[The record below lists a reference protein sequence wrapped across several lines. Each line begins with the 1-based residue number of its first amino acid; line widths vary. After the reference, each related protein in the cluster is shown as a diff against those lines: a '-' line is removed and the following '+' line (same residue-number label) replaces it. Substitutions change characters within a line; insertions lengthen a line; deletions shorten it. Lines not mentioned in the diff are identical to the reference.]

1 MKSVKT
7 IILHKSKW
15 DSTIFFNFV
24 LTGAKGMFA
33 YSMYKLLATIQFKKG
48 KRKFLSGEKSM
59 CAEKPAN
66 IEEINKYVKKEYASI
81 KGVLPYK

>member
-24 LTGAKGMFA
+24 LTGVRSMFA
-33 YSMYKLLATIQFKKG
+33 YGMYKLLATIQFRKG
-48 KRKFLSGEKSM
+48 KRKFLLGECSTSAK
-59 CAEKPAN
+59 EFREYLKERYAN
-66 IEEINKYVKKEYASI
+66 S

>member
-15 DSTIFFNFV
+15 DSTIFFNFI
-24 LTGAKGMFA
+24 LTGAKG
-33 YSMYKLLATIQFKKG
+33 MYKLLATIQFRKG
-48 KRKFLSGEKSM
+48 KRKFLLGECSTNAKEFSTN
-59 CAEKPAN
+59 AKEFREYLKESYAN
-66 IEEINKYVKKEYASI
+66 S